1 MQDISV
7 EGVPMK
13 NLDEHVPHFE
23 RIFAGLHIHCASTLL
38 TLLTASLRNEHSDLL
53 YFLRSL

>member
-13 NLDEHVPHFE
+13 DLDEHVLHFE

-38 TLLTASLRNEHSDLL
+38 TLLTTSLRNEHSDLL
-53 YFLRSL
+53 